1 MSYILDA
8 LRRSEQERR
17 RLGTGDAVPVPET
30 SSASGWRRLGWL
42 LITVALLLN
51 AGAVTWLLLRDRPAE
66 PPPPAVAAS
75 ELSPPVESPRL
86 PPLAEAAGRPQPL
99 ARLAVPAEPAPA
111 AGRQLPVA
119 TISPAPQQAD
129 PPLLSTLPAEFQ
141 SSVPPV
147 GISVHV
153 YAQQPTA
160 RWVLANGR
168 RYSEGQEI
176 ATGLRLERIT
186 PDGVVLAFQ
195 GRQFLLRV
203 R

>member
-42 LITVALLLN
+42 LVMMALLLN
-51 AGAVTWLLLRDRPAE
+51 AGAVAWLLLRDRPAE
-66 PPPPAVAAS
+66 SPAPVVAAR
-75 ELSPPVESPRL
+75 EPGPPVEPPPL
-86 PPLAEAAGRPQPL
+86 PPLAEVAGRPQPL
-99 ARLAVPAEPAPA
+99 ARAAEPAPA
-111 AGRQLPVA
+111 AGRQPPAA
-119 TISPAPQQAD
+119 TISPAQQQPD

-141 SSVPPV
+141 SSVPAV

-153 YAQQPTA
+153 YAQQPAA

-168 RYSEGQEI
+168 RFREGQEI